1 MSCSKK
7 TKATKTLQNKEVL
20 KVIIVINSF
29 QPHFHNYDFV
39 NSIKFKENGKQKQT
53 KKLIWHTGD
62 SNRIQNKTV
71 GEKRPTFQT

>member
-7 TKATKTLQNKEVL
+7 TKATKTLQTKEVL

-29 QPHFHNYDFV
+29 QPYFHNYDFV
-39 NSIKFKENGKQKQT
+39 NSINFKENGKQKQT

-71 GEKRPTFQT
+71 AEKRPTFQT

>member
-7 TKATKTLQNKEVL
+7 IKATKTLQNKEVL

-29 QPHFHNYDFV
+29 QPYFHNYDFV

-53 KKLIWHTGD
+53 KELLWHTGD
-62 SNRIQNKTV
+62 SNRKQNKTV